1 MAQKFLEPDKK
12 KGTVIIRRKKPA
24 RDKIIGQR
32 TEGAV
37 RLPPQRGLLYSPR
50 FHSQILY
57 SQSEAQFMA
66 NQNSSSGPK
75 KKEVMIWLTE
85 G

>member
-1 MAQKFLEPDKK
+1 M
-12 KGTVIIRRKKPA
+12 GVVIIRRKKPA
-24 RDKIIGQR
+24 QDKIIGQC

-37 RLPPQRGLLYSPR
+37 RLPPQRGLLYSPT

-75 KKEVMIWLTE
+75 KKVITWLIE